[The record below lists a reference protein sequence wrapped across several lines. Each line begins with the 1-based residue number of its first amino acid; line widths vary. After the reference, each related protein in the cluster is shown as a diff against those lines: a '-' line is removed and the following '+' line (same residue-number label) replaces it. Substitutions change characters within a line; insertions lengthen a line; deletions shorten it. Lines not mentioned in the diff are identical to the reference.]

1 VRRVLIRAEVFCRDE
16 SHGRQHPIKL
26 TQQIEWQEEEPKMNT
41 ANAAVKAKGTT
52 AEYVDSRHSNF
63 ETPETLSARTSVKL
77 ANIRGTGRSKRDSL
91 NGQLVWFDTTQLARA
106 EPDDSIFVRIV
117 NSLYSG
123 VIVYMR
129 NLDKLL
135 PAVPP
140 RMQTVLRLKDA
151 ADLKVFRESAYFSSF
166 REGDSKRN
174 RCVAYHDADVL
185 RQLGAEGIRT
195 CYTCYVDDRE
205 SLLRSISEGMQF
217 DSLWILFRD
226 PTNIP
231 LELVIASLQS
241 TSTILMKEIKSP
253 TDADDAVVSYGVME
267 YGAEGVIFSPRDH
280 QVLTSFLDRMAEANN
295 PTLPIQVGTVIE
307 TRPVGMGY
315 RACIDTST
323 LFQPDEGMVVG
334 STSQGGLL
342 CCPEVFFLPY
352 MELRPFRVN
361 AGAVHSYVFASD
373 DRTDY
378 MSELK
383 AGSPVMIVNSKGKV
397 RRASVGRIK
406 IEQRPLRLIEVQFAG
421 GERVNIVMQ
430 DDWHVRVFSD
440 AARPLN
446 ISELKPGDKVL
457 GYATEPGRHVGI
469 KINESIIER

>member
-1 VRRVLIRAEVFCRDE
+1 
-16 SHGRQHPIKL
+16 
-26 TQQIEWQEEEPKMNT
+26 MN
-41 ANAAVKAKGTT
+41 NSNVVVKSKEIPLLREGSAQSAGP
-52 AEYVDSRHSNF
+52 AGSSGHSKF

-91 NGQLVWFDTTQLARA
+91 TGQLVWFDTAQLARP

-123 VIVYMR
+123 VVVYLR

-135 PAVPP
+135 PAIPS

-151 ADLKVFRESAYFSSF
+151 AELKAFRESAHFASF
-166 REGDSKRN
+166 REGQEGDGKRSN
-174 RCVAYHDADVL
+174 RCVAYHDAEVL
-185 RQLGAEGIRT
+185 RELGAEGIRT

-205 SLLRSISEGMQF
+205 SLLRSISEGMHF

-280 QVLTSFLDRMAEANN
+280 QVLTSFLDRMSEADN
-295 PTLPIQVGTVIE
+295 PTLPIQVGTVVE

-323 LFQPDEGMVVG
+323 LFQPDEGMLVG

-361 AGAVHSYVFASD
+361 AGAVHSYVFGND

-421 GERVNIVMQ
+421 GERINIVMQ

-440 AARPLN
+440 TAKPLN

-469 KINESIIER
+469 KINESIIEK